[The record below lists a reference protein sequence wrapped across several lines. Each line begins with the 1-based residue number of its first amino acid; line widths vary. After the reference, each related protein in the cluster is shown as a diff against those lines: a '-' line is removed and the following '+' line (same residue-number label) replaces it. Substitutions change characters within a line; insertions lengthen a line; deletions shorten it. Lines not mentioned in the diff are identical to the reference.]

1 MLRSKARVKKHLHL
15 VPSPYLLLEPI
26 FNPVMLNL
34 VSETPIQFKDG
45 KFIVFRSKSRKF
57 GVFTLLPWWV
67 IIDPRHQI
75 GASCCWLFTHT
86 WGYSPAC
93 LTPSLPSLQGGPHR
107 TTWVLVL
114 SFDHSHDQ
122 LFAGLPH
129 FMILWKSALILYTGN
144 PWEVILLI

>member
-15 VPSPYLLLEPI
+15 VPSPYLLLQPL

-34 VSETPIQFKDG
+34 VSETLIQFKDG

-57 GVFTLLPWWV
+57 GVITFLPLWV
-67 IIDPRHQI
+67 IIHPRHQI

-93 LTPSLPSLQGGPHR
+93 LTPSLSPLPSRWTPWDNLGSHSFIRPLSSPALCRFATFYDFYERVSGSY
-107 TTWVLVL
+107 TLVT
-114 SFDHSHDQ
+114 H
-122 LFAGLPH
+122 
-129 FMILWKSALILYTGN
+129 
-144 PWEVILLI
+144 ER